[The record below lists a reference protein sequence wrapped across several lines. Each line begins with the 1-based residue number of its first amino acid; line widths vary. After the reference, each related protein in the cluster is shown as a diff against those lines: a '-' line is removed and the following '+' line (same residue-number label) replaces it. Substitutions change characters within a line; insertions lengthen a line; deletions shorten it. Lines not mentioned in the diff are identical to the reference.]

1 MTTPSPCVAVCVLD
15 PGTGWCKGCYR
26 TIGEI
31 AGWLG
36 MSEAERR
43 AVVAALPGRRAAAQA
58 NAGARPQD

>member
-1 MTTPSPCVAVCVLD
+1 VSTISPCIAVCVMD
-15 PGTGWCKGCYR
+15 PRTGWCKGCHR

-43 AVVAALPGRRAAAQA
+43 AVLAALPARRTLTREDGSTA
-58 NAGARPQD
+58 

>member
-15 PGTGWCKGCYR
+15 PSTGWCKGCYR

-31 AGWLG
+31 AGWLQ

-43 AVVAALPGRRAAAQA
+43 AVVAALAGRRAAA
-58 NAGARPQD
+58 GAKSAAPPPG